1 MVNLLEDNWV
11 NSDRF
16 LKVSP
21 YRDEDATLWD
31 EFIKDAPMANF
42 LHSRR
47 YLAYHAHRFKDI
59 SLLIRDEEHQLVG
72 VFLAAIDSRYPQKII
87 SHPGITYGGILHT
100 GNLRGEKM
108 LQALTEVRDY
118 YAKKGFEVL
127 QYKAVPSIYHS
138 TPSDDD
144 IYALFRLGA
153 NRYRCD
159 LSSAIDFSNRLKPSS
174 RRLRGSKKALKSG
187 LEIKEGVEFLPD
199 LWQVIESNL
208 QQKYGVNPVHSAS
221 EISLLHSWFPENIE
235 FIVGVVNNE
244 VVAGVVLYQ
253 YWPIVVHTQYI
264 ASSSTGYKISALDPI
279 FEHCLEKAQKRGSR
293 YFSFG
298 VSTEQEGQYLN
309 TGLYQFKSEFGGGG
323 VIHEFYEINLK
334 NY

>member
-1 MVNLLEDNWV
+1 MTKSRIKPIDDVSRLEV
-11 NSDRF
+11 H
-16 LKVSP
+16 P
-21 YRDEDATLWD
+21 YKDEDATLWD
-31 EFIKDAPMANF
+31 EFIKEAPMATF

-47 YLAYHAHRFKDI
+47 YLAYHADRFKDM
-59 SLLIRDEEHQLVG
+59 SLLIRDKDEQLVG
-72 VFLAAIDSRYPQKII
+72 VFLAAINSRYPQKII

-127 QYKAVPSIYHS
+127 QYKAVPYIYHRA
-138 TPSDDD
+138 PSGDD
-144 IYALFRLGA
+144 IYALFCLGA

-159 LSSAIDFSNRLKPSS
+159 LSCAIDFSNRLKPSS

-187 LEIKEGVEFLPD
+187 LEIKEGVEFLPE
-199 LWQVIESNL
+199 LWQVLESNL
-208 QQKYGVNPVHSAS
+208 QQKYGVKPVHSVS
-221 EISLLHSWFPENIE
+221 EISLLHSWFPDNIE

-244 VVAGVVLYQ
+244 VVAGVVLYE
-253 YWPIVVHTQYI
+253 YKPIVVHTQYI
-264 ASSSTGYKISALDPI
+264 ASNSTGYKINALDLI
-279 FEHCLEKAQKRGSR
+279 FDHCLEKAQKQGSI

-298 VSTEQEGQYLN
+298 VSTEQEGKYLN

-323 VIHEFYEINLK
+323 FIHEFYELNLK

>member
-1 MVNLLEDNWV
+1 MTNQLEDDLV
-11 NSDRF
+11 NSDGC
-16 LKVSP
+16 LKLSR
-21 YRDEDATLWD
+21 YRDEDASLWD
-31 EFIKDAPMANF
+31 EFIKEAPMANF

-47 YLAYHAHRFKDI
+47 YLAYHAHRFKDM
-59 SLLIRDEEHQLVG
+59 SLLIRDEDNQLVG

-87 SHPGITYGGILHT
+87 SHPGITYGGILQK
-100 GNLRGEKM
+100 GYLRGEKM

-118 YAKKGFEVL
+118 YATKGFESL
-127 QYKAVPSIYHS
+127 QYKAVPYIYHRV
-138 TPSDDD
+138 PSGDD

-153 NRYRCD
+153 KRYRCD
-159 LSSAIDFSNRLKPSS
+159 LSCAIDFSHRLKPSN

-187 LEIKEGVEFLPD
+187 LQIKEGVEFVPD
-199 LWQVIESNL
+199 LWQVLESNL
-208 QQKYGVNPVHSAS
+208 QQKYGVKPVHSVS
-221 EISLLHSWFPENIE
+221 EISLLHFWFPENIE

-244 VVAGVVLYQ
+244 VVAGVVLYK

-264 ASSSTGYKISALDPI
+264 TSSSTGYKISALDPI

-323 VIHEFYEINLK
+323 VVHEFYEINLK
-334 NY
+334 TY